1 VIRSGKTRKVYPGI
15 PGGNLIKEKVRLSTR
30 ENDPMREVNTV
41 QRLRFMEL
49 VQKCLPFRWQRYWD
63 CGSRFFDVSLMLQD
77 TENTKIG
84 RSERVLLG
92 LLARI
97 GSGRTEPSGQ
107 LLDATRSL
115 DRERR
120 QIVRRWLKVGEGEHL
135 PLVANPESRATV
147 SHANP

>member
-1 VIRSGKTRKVYPGI
+1 
-15 PGGNLIKEKVRLSTR
+15 
-30 ENDPMREVNTV
+30 MREVNTV

-49 VQKCLPFRWQRYWD
+49 VQKCIPFRWQRYWD
-63 CGSRFFDVSLMLQD
+63 CGTRSFDVSLMLQD

-84 RSERVLLG
+84 RRERILLG

-97 GSGRTEPSGQ
+97 GSGRVEPSGQ

-120 QIVRRWLKVGEGEHL
+120 QIVRRWLKADEGKHL
-135 PLVANPESRATV
+135 PLVANPEPLPTV
-147 SHANP
+147 SHAEP

>member
-1 VIRSGKTRKVYPGI
+1 
-15 PGGNLIKEKVRLSTR
+15 
-30 ENDPMREVNTV
+30 MREVNTV

-49 VQKCLPFRWQRYWD
+49 VQKCIPFRWQRYWD
-63 CGSRFFDVSLMLQD
+63 CGTRSFDVSLMLQD

-84 RSERVLLG
+84 RRERILLG

-97 GSGRTEPSGQ
+97 GSGRVEPSGQ

-120 QIVRRWLKVGEGEHL
+120 QIVRRWLKADEGKHL
-135 PLVANPESRATV
+135 PLVANPEPLPTV
-147 SHANP
+147 RHAEP

>member
-1 VIRSGKTRKVYPGI
+1 
-15 PGGNLIKEKVRLSTR
+15 
-30 ENDPMREVNTV
+30 MREVNKV

-63 CGSRFFDVSLMLQD
+63 CGSRSFDVSLMLQD
-77 TENTKIG
+77 TENPKIG
-84 RSERVLLG
+84 RGERVLLG

-97 GSGRTEPSGQ
+97 GSGRADASEQ

-120 QIVRRWLKVGEGEHL
+120 QIVRRWLKAGEGKHL
-135 PLVANPESRATV
+135 PLAANPEPHPTVSRAE
-147 SHANP
+147 P

>member
-1 VIRSGKTRKVYPGI
+1 
-15 PGGNLIKEKVRLSTR
+15 
-30 ENDPMREVNTV
+30 MREDNRV

-63 CGSRFFDVSLMLQD
+63 CGRRSFDVSLMLQD
-77 TENTKIG
+77 TENAKIG
-84 RSERVLLG
+84 RGERVLLG

-97 GSGRTEPSGQ
+97 GSGRVEPSGQ

-120 QIVRRWLKVGEGEHL
+120 QIVRRWLKAGGGEHL
-135 PLVANPESRATV
+135 PLVAHPEPHPTVSRAK
-147 SHANP
+147 P